1 MSYRSFS
8 LIPALSNNLLS
19 DRFTQ
24 IDSLFS
30 RLTGEKPI
38 SDTSAYNLLQ
48 KGKEHYELTVSVPG
62 YQLDELD
69 VSVLNNQL
77 TIKAVHDVEQN
88 ETSDEKDGIKWLHK
102 GIKKSAFSLSFNLN
116 HRIKI
121 QSANLDQGLLTLEFT
136 YDIPEEE
143 KPQKI
148 TIGQKIEADRLLE
161 QKSA

>member
-8 LIPALSNNLLS
+8 LIPELSSNLLS

-30 RLTGEKPI
+30 RLTGEKPLV
-38 SDTSAYNLLQ
+38 DTSAYNLLQ
-48 KGKEHYELTVSVPG
+48 KDKEHYELIVSVPG
-62 YQLDELD
+62 YQQDELD
-69 VSVLNNQL
+69 VSVFNNQL
-77 TIKAVHDVEQN
+77 TIKGMHDVEQN
-88 ETSDEKDGIKWLHK
+88 ETSDEKDSIKWLHK
-102 GIKKSAFSLSFNLN
+102 GIKKNAFSLRFNLD

-121 QSANLDQGLLTLEFT
+121 QSANLAQGLLTLEFT

-148 TIGQKIEADRLLE
+148 KIGQKPEAARVIE
-161 QKSA
+161 QKST

>member
-1 MSYRSFS
+1 M
-8 LIPALSNNLLS
+8 SNNLLS
-19 DRFTQ
+19 DRFTE

-48 KGKEHYELTVSVPG
+48 KDKEHYELTVSVPG

-88 ETSDEKDGIKWLHK
+88 EASDEKDGIKWLHK
-102 GIKKSAFSLSFNLN
+102 GIKKSAFSLSFNLD

-148 TIGQKIEADRLLE
+148 TIDQKTEAGRLLE
-161 QKSA
+161 KRSA